1 MELAPWNRARSV
13 AGEVGIPIRGKDEA
27 GVVAAVKAAKA
38 WDKGGK
44 YGDKTAG
51 ALRKTAG
58 LLRRRHPFRPTL
70 AHGQVQMACPAPV
83 PGSDTC
89 VYIDTRT

>member
-1 MELAPWNRARSV
+1 M
-13 AGEVGIPIRGKDEA
+13 AGAVGIAVRGKAESGGEA

-44 YGDKTAG
+44 YGNKTED

-58 LLRRRHPFRPTL
+58 LFRRRHPFRPTL
-70 AHGQVQMACPAPV
+70 VHG
-83 PGSDTC
+83 
-89 VYIDTRT
+89 